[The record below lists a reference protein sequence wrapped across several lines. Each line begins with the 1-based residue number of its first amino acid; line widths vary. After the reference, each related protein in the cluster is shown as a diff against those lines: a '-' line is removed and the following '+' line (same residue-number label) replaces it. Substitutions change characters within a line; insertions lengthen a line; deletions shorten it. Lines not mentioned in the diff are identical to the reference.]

1 VTLKGSELLPDENVL
16 AKAELPCRTWTYL
29 VEVFITYRDEKDDKN
44 IQNLNQR
51 L

>member
-1 VTLKGSELLPDENVL
+1 ML
-16 AKAELPCRTWTYL
+16 AKVELTLCGTWTYL
-29 VEVFITYRDEKDDKN
+29 VEVFIAHRDEKDDKN